1 MKKEMKKGISMI
13 LSLAMILT
21 MSVGYHG
28 KKVNAATKTA
38 VKTQCTT
45 YEGKNIQAQNYTGKQ
60 SNYYQGTMKSY
71 LTALQDGSY
80 MRVQY
85 VSGLGKLLVEY
96 YDKDYN
102 LTDTKQIKEELP
114 IFGGFYA
121 TDSNYYVVTGQE
133 NSEESDSKE
142 VFRITKYDT
151 KWNKLGTAS
160 LKGANTTTPF
170 GAGSCRMDVS
180 GKYLLIRTCHRMYKD
195 SSGTAHQANVTI
207 QLDMETMQ
215 ITDSYTKVM
224 NINYGYVSHS
234 FNQFIKT
241 ENGHIISVDHGDANP
256 RSIILLKYNTDF
268 TTGKFTPQ
276 PNSTCTQIPVM
287 EFKYLVSD
295 KQKNPTG
302 ASVGGFEI
310 SDDHYLVAA
319 NTVKQDKNFD
329 SYKTRN
335 VFVAAVDKNTSK
347 VTTHYLTNYD
357 EGEETTTT
365 PQMVKISGTRFMV
378 LWTKGDQVYTAIV
391 DNNGQKVGEIQHFTG
406 SLSDCQPV
414 ISNGK
419 VVWYTWKN
427 GDINFYDV
435 NTTDL
440 TDHNVTEIHNG
451 HQYVYDKDLDT
462 DDTITFR
469 CKECGDIKT
478 EKKIT
483 LGMLYWRNSEE
494 TDGYYS
500 TRGNGWKQKTGTT
513 MTSSIKYTPTSSD
526 ANTELE
532 VTSTDESVIYVE
544 KASGINVK
552 LIAKKAGTST
562 VTIKPKYNQSSVKT
576 YKVTVYDPLQIDK
589 LEVAAANPKIGE
601 KVQLSAE
608 AQNGS
613 GNLQYKFYEENENGD
628 QTEIQD
634 YASKSTCEWTP
645 TTLGKHTIYVE
656 VKDSEGNIEK
666 KSLENITV
674 VKKQT
679 KIQDIHKTY
688 CYTIGAK
695 DQKIDLKDYLPS
707 DISNATYEA
716 KITDPSGNL
725 VSEADK
731 TNTSY
736 TYNVSKAGK
745 AGDQAKIQFT
755 VKSDNYEDMTF
766 NVNIIL
772 TDKIS
777 VAPKEGA
784 EPAIEGSNELTYG
797 QKISDLKLNTTKA
810 KFIAEDGS
818 EVTGKLE
825 FTDPDRIPTAGTKS
839 AEYTFTPDKDQYR
852 SYTGS
857 VTIAVKKAIPQLS
870 KVTVDETMYAKG
882 KCRKDLHFEPGKA
895 TATYDGVEKE
905 VSGTWSL
912 ESPNSVLYVGK
923 STMTLIFTPDDLNN
937 YEKATQ
943 KVDVVVN
950 LRLVASKTKV
960 SCGDTIDLSIDPDT
974 IDSSPNRTYKFFY
987 VDETGYEKTIQAY
1000 SKETKCQWKPM
1011 AAGKYTVYVQVN
1023 GRNYKTAIKD
1033 IEVSKLKAP
1042 EISDI
1047 TKKYPYTSGS
1057 GTEKINLTQ
1066 LLPED
1071 IKIKDQKEEIQDD
1084 HKILEDYEFSTANK
1098 QHTYSYWVNQTGKIG
1113 DTATIRLTIESDN
1126 YEDITIVIKIH
1137 LTDQITIEP
1146 KEDLTTDIL
1155 NKNTLTY
1162 GEKTSYIGLKS
1173 THVTL
1178 ETKDGEKVYGSL
1190 KFKDPDEI
1198 PEPGK
1203 TKIAYIFVPQNKKYK
1218 DYEGS
1223 VTVDVEKQKPTL
1235 SGTSLKKIK
1244 YDQHKTKKDIPL
1256 EKYAAALIGE
1266 KMQAVSGTWMI
1277 EKEDEKLPLGDYQAV
1292 VKFTPDDTTHYTTA
1306 EIALTG
1312 QTFIELDTDI
1322 EDSAKVGDII
1332 QLSADPKATNLQYK
1346 FYIEDSEGKQKIIQ
1360 DFTSDSECKWVP
1372 EKEGTYTIYV
1382 EAKDENGN
1390 TTTASVKEITI
1401 NKKEEEKPPVKD
1413 PESGDHGSDNGEPS
1427 KPGSSESGQ
1436 PTTGNDQPTTEQKP
1450 DTNTNSNVDVGVKAN
1465 QAATVNGIIY
1475 KVTKIENAKNA
1486 QVTIT
1491 SLDKKKSSIVI
1502 PDYITINGVK
1512 CKVVTI
1518 KKKALYKGTKLKKL
1532 TIGKNVQTIEDNA
1545 FNGCKNLKS
1554 ITIKSTVLKKVG
1566 KNAIKGI
1573 HKKAVIKVPKKQ
1585 YKKYK
1590 KLFGK
1595 KSGFKK
1601 PMKLKK

>member
-1 MKKEMKKGISMI
+1 MKKEIKKGISMI

-21 MSVGYHG
+21 MSGGYHG
-28 KKVNAATKTA
+28 KKVKAATKTA

-45 YEGKNIQAQNYTGKQ
+45 YQGSNVGAQNYSRWT
-60 SNYYQGTMKSY
+60 NPMKSY
-71 LTALQDGSY
+71 LAAQDDGSL

-85 VSGLGKLLVEY
+85 GSKIGGLLVEY

-102 LTDTKQIKEELP
+102 LTDTKIVDEELP
-114 IFGGFYA
+114 VFGGFYA
-121 TDSNYYVVTGQE
+121 TKDNYYVITGQINKDE
-133 NSEESDSKE
+133 DNDLE
-142 VFRITKYDT
+142 VYRITKYDK
-151 KWNKLGTAS
+151 KWNKIKSTG
-160 LKGANTTTPF
+160 LKNCNTTYPF
-170 GAGSCRMDVS
+170 DAGSCRMDVS
-180 GKYLLIRTCHRMYKD
+180 GKYMIIRTCHKMYKSND
-195 SSGTAHQANVTI
+195 GYNHQANVTI
-207 QLDMETMQ
+207 QVDIDQME
-215 ITDSYTKVM
+215 ITDSYTSVADD
-224 NINYGYVSHS
+224 NYGYVSHS
-234 FNQFIKT
+234 FNQFVKT
-241 ENGHIISVDHGDANP
+241 EDGHIIALDHGDAYP
-256 RSIILLKYNTDF
+256 RAFIILKYQTDF
-268 TTGKFTPQ
+268 TKGKFSPGYYTQ
-276 PNSTCTQIPVM
+276 CTKIPVLQF
-287 EFKYLVSD
+287 EGSTG
-295 KQKNPTG
+295 NNTTG
-302 ASVGGFEI
+302 ASAGGFEI

-319 NTVKQDKNFD
+319 NTVIQDSTF
-329 SYKTRN
+329 SSHKTRN

-357 EGEETTTT
+357 EGEETTST

-414 ISNGK
+414 VSNGK

-532 VTSTDESVIYVE
+532 VTSTDESVISAE
-544 KASGINVK
+544 KTNGINIK

-562 VTIKPKYNQSSVKT
+562 ITIKPKYNQSSVKT

-766 NVNIIL
+766 NVNITL

-777 VAPKEGA
+777 VTPKEGE

-857 VTIAVKKAIPQLS
+857 VTIAVKKATPQLS

-950 LRLVASKTKV
+950 LRLLASKTKV

-1023 GRNYKTAIKD
+1023 GRNYKTAIED

-1084 HKILEDYEFSTANK
+1084 HKILDDHEFSTANK
-1098 QHTYSYWVNQTGKIG
+1098 QHIYSYWVNQTGKIG

-1203 TKIAYIFVPQNKKYK
+1203 TKIAYVFVPQNKKYK

-1223 VTVDVEKQKPTL
+1223 VIVDVEKQKPTL
-1235 SGTSLKKIK
+1235 SGTSLEPIK
-1244 YDQHKTKKDIPL
+1244 YDQHKTKRDIPL
-1256 EKYAAALIGE
+1256 EKDAVALIGE
-1266 KMQAVSGTWMI
+1266 KMQTVSGTWTI
-1277 EKEDEKLPLGDYQAV
+1277 EEENEKLPLGDYQAV
-1292 VKFTPDDTTHYTTA
+1292 IKFTPDDTTHYTTA
-1306 EIALTG
+1306 EITLTG

-1322 EDSAKVGDII
+1322 EDSAKVGDTI

-1360 DFTSDSECKWVP
+1360 DFTSDSECKWIP
-1372 EKEGTYTIYV
+1372 EKEGTYTICV

-1390 TTTASVKEITI
+1390 TATESVEEITI

-1413 PESGDHGSDNGEPS
+1413 PESGDHGSDSGEPS

-1436 PTTGNDQPTTEQKP
+1436 PTTGNDQTTTEQKP

>member
-1 MKKEMKKGISMI
+1 MEEPMKKEIKKGISMI

-21 MSVGYHG
+21 MSGGYHG
-28 KKVNAATKTA
+28 KKVKAATKTA

-45 YEGKNIQAQNYTGKQ
+45 YQGSNVGAQNYSRWT
-60 SNYYQGTMKSY
+60 NPMKSY
-71 LTALQDGSY
+71 LAAQDDGSL

-85 VSGLGKLLVEY
+85 GSKIGGLLVEY

-102 LTDTKQIKEELP
+102 LTDTKIVDEELP
-114 IFGGFYA
+114 VFGGFYA
-121 TDSNYYVVTGQE
+121 TKDNYYVITGQINKDE
-133 NSEESDSKE
+133 DNDLE
-142 VFRITKYDT
+142 VYRITKYDK
-151 KWNKLGTAS
+151 KWNKIKSTG
-160 LKGANTTTPF
+160 LKNCNTTYPF
-170 GAGSCRMDVS
+170 DAGSCRMDVS
-180 GKYLLIRTCHRMYKD
+180 GKYMIIRTCHKMYKSND
-195 SSGTAHQANVTI
+195 GYNHQANVTI
-207 QLDMETMQ
+207 QVDIDQME
-215 ITDSYTKVM
+215 ITDSYTSVADD
-224 NINYGYVSHS
+224 NYGYVSHS
-234 FNQFIKT
+234 FNQFVKT
-241 ENGHIISVDHGDANP
+241 EDGHIIALDHGDAYP
-256 RSIILLKYNTDF
+256 RAFIILKYQTDF
-268 TTGKFTPQ
+268 TKGKFSPGYYTQ
-276 PNSTCTQIPVM
+276 CTKIPVLQF
-287 EFKYLVSD
+287 EGSTG
-295 KQKNPTG
+295 NNTTG
-302 ASVGGFEI
+302 ASAGGFEI

-319 NTVKQDKNFD
+319 NTVIQDSTF
-329 SYKTRN
+329 SSHKTRN

-357 EGEETTTT
+357 EGEETTST

-414 ISNGK
+414 VSNGK

-766 NVNIIL
+766 NVNITL

-797 QKISDLKLNTTKA
+797 QKISDLKLNTAKA

-857 VTIAVKKAIPQLS
+857 VTIAVKKATPQLS

-950 LRLVASKTKV
+950 LRLLASKTKV

-1023 GRNYKTAIKD
+1023 GRNYKTAIED

-1084 HKILEDYEFSTANK
+1084 HKILDDHEFSTANK
-1098 QHTYSYWVNQTGKIG
+1098 QHIYSYWVNQTGKIG

-1235 SGTSLKKIK
+1235 SGTSLEPIK
-1244 YDQHKTKKDIPL
+1244 YDQHKTKRDIPL
-1256 EKYAAALIGE
+1256 EKDAVALIGE
-1266 KMQAVSGTWMI
+1266 KMQTVSGTWTI
-1277 EKEDEKLPLGDYQAV
+1277 EEENEKLPLGDYQAV
-1292 VKFTPDDTTHYTTA
+1292 IKFTPDDTTHYTTA
-1306 EIALTG
+1306 EITLTG

-1322 EDSAKVGDII
+1322 EDSAKVGDTI

-1360 DFTSDSECKWVP
+1360 DFTSDSECKWIP
-1372 EKEGTYTIYV
+1372 EKEGTYTICV

-1390 TTTASVKEITI
+1390 TATESVEEITI

-1413 PESGDHGSDNGEPS
+1413 PESGDHGSDSGEPS

-1436 PTTGNDQPTTEQKP
+1436 PTTGNDQTTTEQKP

>member
-1 MKKEMKKGISMI
+1 MEEHMKKEIKKGISMM
-13 LSLAMILT
+13 LSLAMIIT
-21 MSVGYHG
+21 MSGGYHG
-28 KKVNAATKTA
+28 KKVKAATNTA

-45 YEGKNIQAQNYTGKQ
+45 YEGSNVGAQNYSRWT
-60 SNYYQGTMKSY
+60 NPMKSY
-71 LTALQDGSY
+71 LVAEDDSSL

-85 VSGLGKLLVEY
+85 GSKIGGLLVEY
-96 YDKDYN
+96 YDKNYN
-102 LTDTKQIKEELP
+102 LTDTKLVDEELP
-114 IFGGFYA
+114 VFGGFYA
-121 TDSNYYVVTGQE
+121 TKDNYYVVTGQINKDE
-133 NSEESDSKE
+133 DNALE
-142 VFRITKYDT
+142 VYRITKYDK
-151 KWNKLGTAS
+151 KWNKIKSTG
-160 LKGANTTTPF
+160 LKNCNTTYPF
-170 GAGSCRMDVS
+170 DAGSCRMDVS
-180 GKYLLIRTCHRMYKD
+180 GKYMIIRTCHEMYN
-195 SSGTAHQANVTI
+195 GHQANVTI
-207 QLDMETMQ
+207 QVDIDQME
-215 ITDSYTKVM
+215 ITDSYTGV
-224 NINYGYVSHS
+224 INSSYGYVSHS
-234 FNQFIKT
+234 FNQFVKI
-241 ENGHIISVDHGDANP
+241 EDGHIVALDHGDAYP
-256 RSIILLKYNTDF
+256 RAFAILKYKTDI
-268 TTGKFTPQ
+268 
-276 PNSTCTQIPVM
+276 NSGTFFSTSNGSLCTLIPVM
-287 EFKYLVSD
+287 TFEGESGD
-295 KQKNPTG
+295 NTTG
-302 ASVGGFEI
+302 ASAGGFEI

-319 NTVKQDKNFD
+319 NTVIQDSTF
-329 SYKTRN
+329 SSHKTRN
-335 VFVAAVDKNTSK
+335 VFVAAVDKSTSDVK
-347 VTTHYLTNYD
+347 INYLTNYD

-427 GDINFYDV
+427 GDINFYGI
-435 NTTDL
+435 NTTNV
-440 TDHNVTEIHNG
+440 TDHHVTEIHNG
-451 HQYVYDKDLDT
+451 HDYSYDPKSDT

-469 CKECGDIKT
+469 CTVCGAEKI

-483 LGMLYWRNSEE
+483 FDQIYWRNSESV
-494 TDGYYS
+494 DGNYWVQGS
-500 TRGNGWKQKTGTT
+500 GWKQKTGTT
-513 MTSSIKYTPTSSD
+513 MASYIQYKTTSSD
-526 ANTELE
+526 SSIETNTELE
-532 VTSTDESVIYVE
+532 VTSTDENVISVQ
-544 KASGINVK
+544 KSSGIDIK

-562 VTIKPKYNQSSVKT
+562 VTIRPKYNQTSVKT
-576 YKVTVYDPLQIDK
+576 YKITVYDPLKITK
-589 LEVAAANPKIGE
+589 FEVAAANPKIGE

-634 YASKSTCEWTP
+634 YSSKSTCEWTP
-645 TTLGKHTIYVE
+645 TTLGKHTLYVK

-666 KSLENITV
+666 KSLENVTV
-674 VKKQT
+674 VKKQM

-695 DQKIDLKDYLPS
+695 DQKINLKDYLPS

-716 KITDPSGNL
+716 KITNPSGNL
-725 VSEADK
+725 VSEAAK

-745 AGDQAKIQFT
+745 AGDQSKIQFT
-755 VKSDNYEDMTF
+755 VKSDNYEDMIF
-766 NVNIIL
+766 NVNITL
-772 TDKIS
+772 TDKLS

-825 FTDPDRIPTAGTKS
+825 FTDPDRISTAGIKS
-839 AEYTFTPDKDQYR
+839 AEYTFIPDKDKYK

-857 VTIAVKKAIPQLS
+857 VTIAVKKATPQLS

-950 LRLVASKTKV
+950 LRLLASKTKV
-960 SCGDTIDLSIDPDT
+960 SCGDTIDFSIDPDT
-974 IDSSPNRTYKFFY
+974 IDNSLDRTYKFFY

-1057 GTEKINLTQ
+1057 DMEKINLTQ

-1084 HKILEDYEFSTANK
+1084 HKILEYHEFSTANK

-1113 DTATIRLTIESDN
+1113 DIATIRLTIESDN
-1126 YEDITIVIKIH
+1126 YEDITIAIKIH

-1190 KFKDPDEI
+1190 KFKNPDEI

-1223 VTVDVEKQKPTL
+1223 VIVDVEKQKPTL
-1235 SGTSLKKIK
+1235 SGTSLKRIK

-1256 EKYAAALIGE
+1256 EKDAVALIGE
-1266 KMQAVSGTWMI
+1266 KMQAVSGTWTI
-1277 EKEDEKLPLGDYQAV
+1277 EKEDDKLPLGDYQAV

-1346 FYIEDSEGKQKIIQ
+1346 FYTEDSEKNQEIIQ

-1390 TTTASVKEITI
+1390 TATANVEEIMI

-1436 PTTGNDQPTTEQKP
+1436 PTTGNDQTTTERKP

-1465 QAATVNGIIY
+1465 QAATVKGIIY

-1491 SLDKKKSSIVI
+1491 RLDKKKSSIII

-1512 CKVVTI
+1512 CKVVSI
-1518 KKKALYKGTKLKKL
+1518 KKKVLYKGRKLKKL
-1532 TIGKNVQTIEDNA
+1532 TIGKNVQAIEDNA

-1585 YKKYK
+1585 YKK
-1590 KLFGK
+1590 LFGK

-1601 PMKLKK
+1601 PMRLKK

>member
-1 MKKEMKKGISMI
+1 MEEHMKKEIKKGISMM
-13 LSLAMILT
+13 LSLAMIIT
-21 MSVGYHG
+21 MSGGYHG
-28 KKVNAATKTA
+28 KKVKAATNTA

-45 YEGKNIQAQNYTGKQ
+45 YEGSNVGAQNYSRWT
-60 SNYYQGTMKSY
+60 NPMKSY
-71 LTALQDGSY
+71 LVAEDDSSL

-85 VSGLGKLLVEY
+85 GSKIGGLLVEY
-96 YDKDYN
+96 YDKNYN
-102 LTDTKQIKEELP
+102 LTDTKLVDEELP
-114 IFGGFYA
+114 VFGGFYA
-121 TDSNYYVVTGQE
+121 TKDNYYVVTGQINKDE
-133 NSEESDSKE
+133 DNALE
-142 VFRITKYDT
+142 VYRITKYDK
-151 KWNKLGTAS
+151 KWNKIKSTG
-160 LKGANTTTPF
+160 LKNCNTTYPF
-170 GAGSCRMDVS
+170 DAGSCRMDVS
-180 GKYLLIRTCHRMYKD
+180 GKYMIIRTCHEMYN
-195 SSGTAHQANVTI
+195 GHQANVTI
-207 QLDMETMQ
+207 QVDIDQME
-215 ITDSYTKVM
+215 ITDSYTGV
-224 NINYGYVSHS
+224 INSSYGYVSHS
-234 FNQFIKT
+234 FNQFVKI
-241 ENGHIISVDHGDANP
+241 EDGHIVALDHGDAYP
-256 RSIILLKYNTDF
+256 RAFAILKYKTDI
-268 TTGKFTPQ
+268 
-276 PNSTCTQIPVM
+276 NSGTFFSTSNGSLCTLIPVM
-287 EFKYLVSD
+287 TFEGESGD
-295 KQKNPTG
+295 NTTG
-302 ASVGGFEI
+302 ASAGGFEI

-319 NTVKQDKNFD
+319 NTVIQDSTF
-329 SYKTRN
+329 SSHKTRN
-335 VFVAAVDKNTSK
+335 VFVAAVDKSTSDVK
-347 VTTHYLTNYD
+347 INYLTNYD

-427 GDINFYDV
+427 GDINFYGI
-435 NTTDL
+435 NTTNV
-440 TDHNVTEIHNG
+440 TDHHVTEIHNG
-451 HQYVYDKDLDT
+451 HDYSYDPKSDT

-469 CKECGDIKT
+469 CTVCGAEKI

-483 LGMLYWRNSEE
+483 FDQIYWRNSESV
-494 TDGYYS
+494 DGNYWVQGS
-500 TRGNGWKQKTGTT
+500 GWKQKTGTT
-513 MTSSIKYTPTSSD
+513 MASYIQYKTTSSD
-526 ANTELE
+526 SSIETNTELE
-532 VTSTDESVIYVE
+532 VTSTDENVISVQ
-544 KASGINVK
+544 KSSGIDIK

-562 VTIKPKYNQSSVKT
+562 VTIRPKYNQTSVKT
-576 YKVTVYDPLQIDK
+576 YKITVYDPLKITK
-589 LEVAAANPKIGE
+589 FEVAAANPKIGE

-634 YASKSTCEWTP
+634 YSSKSTCEWTP
-645 TTLGKHTIYVE
+645 TTLGKHTLYVK

-666 KSLENITV
+666 KSLENVTV
-674 VKKQT
+674 VKKQM

-695 DQKIDLKDYLPS
+695 DQKINLKDYLPS

-716 KITDPSGNL
+716 KITNPSGNL
-725 VSEADK
+725 VSEAAK

-745 AGDQAKIQFT
+745 AGDQSKIQFT
-755 VKSDNYEDMTF
+755 VKSDNYEDMIF
-766 NVNIIL
+766 NVNITL
-772 TDKIS
+772 TDKLS

-825 FTDPDRIPTAGTKS
+825 FTDPDRISTAGIKS
-839 AEYTFTPDKDQYR
+839 AEYTFIPDKDKYK

-857 VTIAVKKAIPQLS
+857 VTIAVKKATPQLS

-950 LRLVASKTKV
+950 LRLLASKTKV
-960 SCGDTIDLSIDPDT
+960 SCGDTIDFSIDPDT
-974 IDSSPNRTYKFFY
+974 IDNSLDRTYKFFY

-1057 GTEKINLTQ
+1057 DMEKINLTQ

-1084 HKILEDYEFSTANK
+1084 HKILEYHEFSTANK

-1113 DTATIRLTIESDN
+1113 DIATIRLTIESDN
-1126 YEDITIVIKIH
+1126 YEDITIAIKIH

-1190 KFKDPDEI
+1190 KFKNPDEI

-1203 TKIAYIFVPQNKKYK
+1203 TKIAYIFVLQNKKYK

-1223 VTVDVEKQKPTL
+1223 VIVDVEKQKPTL
-1235 SGTSLKKIK
+1235 SGTSLKRIK

-1256 EKYAAALIGE
+1256 EKDAVALIGE
-1266 KMQAVSGTWMI
+1266 KMQAVSGTWTI
-1277 EKEDEKLPLGDYQAV
+1277 EKEDDKLPLGDYQAV

-1346 FYIEDSEGKQKIIQ
+1346 FYTEDSEKNQEIIQ

-1390 TTTASVKEITI
+1390 TATANVEEIMI

-1436 PTTGNDQPTTEQKP
+1436 PTTGNDQTTTERKP

-1465 QAATVNGIIY
+1465 QAATVKGIIY

-1491 SLDKKKSSIVI
+1491 RLDKKKSSIII

-1512 CKVVTI
+1512 CKVVSI
-1518 KKKALYKGTKLKKL
+1518 KKKALYKGRKLKKL

-1585 YKKYK
+1585 YKK
-1590 KLFGK
+1590 LFGK

-1601 PMKLKK
+1601 PMRLKK

>member
-1 MKKEMKKGISMI
+1 MKKEIKKGISMM

-21 MSVGYHG
+21 MSVGYQG

-45 YEGKNIQAQNYTGKQ
+45 YQGSNVGAQNYSRWT
-60 SNYYQGTMKSY
+60 NPMKSY
-71 LTALQDGSY
+71 LAAQDDGSL

-85 VSGLGKLLVEY
+85 GSKIGGLLVEY

-102 LTDTKQIKEELP
+102 LTDTKIVDEELP
-114 IFGGFYA
+114 VFGGFYA
-121 TDSNYYVVTGQE
+121 TKDNYYVITGQINKDE
-133 NSEESDSKE
+133 DNDLE
-142 VFRITKYDT
+142 VYRITKYDK
-151 KWNKLGTAS
+151 KWNKIKSTG
-160 LKGANTTTPF
+160 LKNCNTTYPF
-170 GAGSCRMDVS
+170 DAGSCRMDVS
-180 GKYLLIRTCHRMYKD
+180 GKYMIIRTCHKMYKSND
-195 SSGTAHQANVTI
+195 GYNHQANVTI
-207 QLDMETMQ
+207 QVDIDQME
-215 ITDSYTKVM
+215 ITDSYTSVADD
-224 NINYGYVSHS
+224 NYGYVSHS
-234 FNQFIKT
+234 FNQFVKT
-241 ENGHIISVDHGDANP
+241 EDGHIIALDHGDAYP
-256 RSIILLKYNTDF
+256 RAFIILKYQTDF
-268 TTGKFTPQ
+268 TKGKFSPGYYTQ
-276 PNSTCTQIPVM
+276 CTKIPVLQF
-287 EFKYLVSD
+287 EGSTG
-295 KQKNPTG
+295 NNTTG
-302 ASVGGFEI
+302 ASAGGFEI

-319 NTVKQDKNFD
+319 NTVIQDSTF
-329 SYKTRN
+329 SSHKTRN

-357 EGEETTTT
+357 EGEETTST
-365 PQMVKISGTRFMV
+365 PQMVKISGTRVMV

-613 GNLQYKFYEENENGD
+613 GNLQYKFYEKNENGD
-628 QTEIQD
+628 QTKIRD

-666 KSLENITV
+666 KSLENVTV

-755 VKSDNYEDMTF
+755 VKSDNYEDMIF
-766 NVNIIL
+766 NVNITL

-777 VAPKEGA
+777 VTPKEGE
-784 EPAIEGSNELTYG
+784 EPAIEGNNELTYG

-839 AEYTFTPDKDQYR
+839 AEYTFTPDKDRYR

-857 VTIAVKKAIPQLS
+857 VTIVVKKATPQLS

-882 KCRKDLHFEPGKA
+882 KCRKDLHFEQGKA

-960 SCGDTIDLSIDPDT
+960 SCGDTIDFSIDPDT

-1023 GRNYKTAIKD
+1023 GRNYKTAIED

-1084 HKILEDYEFSTANK
+1084 HKILDDHEFSTANK
-1098 QHTYSYWVNQTGKIG
+1098 QHIYSYWVNQTGKIG

-1198 PEPGK
+1198 LEPGK
-1203 TKIAYIFVPQNKKYK
+1203 TKIAYVFVPQNKKYK

-1223 VTVDVEKQKPTL
+1223 VIVDVEKQKPTL
-1235 SGTSLKKIK
+1235 SGTSLKRIK

-1292 VKFTPDDTTHYTTA
+1292 VKFIPDDTTHYTTA

-1372 EKEGTYTIYV
+1372 EKEGTYTICV

-1390 TTTASVKEITI
+1390 TATANVEEITI

-1436 PTTGNDQPTTEQKP
+1436 PTTGNDQTTTEQKP

-1512 CKVVTI
+1512 CKVITI

-1532 TIGKNVQTIEDNA
+1532 TIGKNIQTIEDNA

>member
-1 MKKEMKKGISMI
+1 MKKEIKKGISMM
-13 LSLAMILT
+13 LSLAMIIT
-21 MSVGYHG
+21 MSGGYHG
-28 KKVNAATKTA
+28 KKVKAATNTA

-45 YEGKNIQAQNYTGKQ
+45 YEGSNVGAQNYSRWT
-60 SNYYQGTMKSY
+60 NPMKSY
-71 LTALQDGSY
+71 LVSEDDGSL

-85 VSGLGKLLVEY
+85 GSKIGGLLVEY

-102 LTDTKQIKEELP
+102 LTDTKIVDEELP
-114 IFGGFYA
+114 VFGGFYA
-121 TDSNYYVVTGQE
+121 TKDNYYIITGQVNKDE
-133 NSEESDSKE
+133 DNDLE
-142 VFRITKYDT
+142 VYRITKYDK
-151 KWNKLGTAS
+151 KWNKIKSTG
-160 LKGANTTTPF
+160 LKNCNTTYPF
-170 GAGSCRMDVS
+170 DAGSCRMDVS
-180 GKYLLIRTCHRMYKD
+180 GKYMIIRTCHEMYN
-195 SSGTAHQANVTI
+195 GHQANVTI
-207 QLDMETMQ
+207 QIDIDQME
-215 ITDSYTKVM
+215 ITDSYTSVA
-224 NINYGYVSHS
+224 NNNYGYVSHS
-234 FNQFIKT
+234 FNQFVKI
-241 ENGHIISVDHGDANP
+241 EDGHIVALDHGDAHP
-256 RSIILLKYNTDF
+256 RAFAILKYKTDINSGTFF
-268 TTGKFTPQ
+268 TTSNG
-276 PNSTCTQIPVM
+276 SLCTLIPVM
-287 EFKYLVSD
+287 TFEGESGD
-295 KQKNPTG
+295 NTTG
-302 ASVGGFEI
+302 VSVGGFEI

-319 NTVKQDKNFD
+319 NTVVQDSDF
-329 SYKTRN
+329 SSHKTRN
-335 VFVAAVDKNTSK
+335 VFVAAVDKSTSDVK
-347 VTTHYLTNYD
+347 INYLTNYA
-357 EGEETTTT
+357 EGEGTTTT

-427 GDINFYDV
+427 GDINFYGI
-435 NTTDL
+435 NTTNV
-440 TDHNVTEIHNG
+440 TDHHVTEIHNG
-451 HQYVYDKDLDT
+451 HDYSYDPKSDT

-469 CKECGDIKT
+469 CTVCGAEKI

-483 LGMLYWRNSEE
+483 FDQIYWRNSESV
-494 TDGYYS
+494 DGNYWAQGS
-500 TRGNGWKQKTGTT
+500 GWKQKTGTT
-513 MTSSIKYTPTSSD
+513 MASYIQYKTTSSD
-526 ANTELE
+526 SSIETNTELE
-532 VTSTDESVIYVE
+532 ITSTDENVISVE
-544 KASGINVK
+544 KTSGIDIK

-562 VTIKPKYNQSSVKT
+562 VTIRPKYNQKSVKT
-576 YKVTVYDPLQIDK
+576 YKITVYDPLK
-589 LEVAAANPKIGE
+589 VTKFEAAAANPKIGE

-634 YASKSTCEWTP
+634 CSSKSTCEWTP
-645 TTLGKHTIYVE
+645 TTLGKHTLYVK

-679 KIQDIHKTY
+679 KIQDIDKTY

-695 DQKIDLKDYLPS
+695 DQKINLKDYLPS

-725 VSEADK
+725 VSEAAK
-731 TNTSY
+731 TDTSY

-766 NVNIIL
+766 NVNITLI
-772 TDKIS
+772 DKIS
-777 VAPKEGA
+777 VTPKEGEEA
-784 EPAIEGSNELTYG
+784 AIEGSNELTYG

-825 FTDPDRIPTAGTKS
+825 FTDSDRIPTAGTKS
-839 AEYTFTPDKDQYR
+839 AEYTFIPDKDQYE

-857 VTIAVKKAIPQLS
+857 VTIAVKKATPQLS
-870 KVTVDETMYAKG
+870 KVTVDET
-882 KCRKDLHFEPGKA
+882 
-895 TATYDGVEKE
+895 
-905 VSGTWSL
+905 
-912 ESPNSVLYVGK
+912 
-923 STMTLIFTPDDLNN
+923 
-937 YEKATQ
+937 
-943 KVDVVVN
+943 
-950 LRLVASKTKV
+950 
-960 SCGDTIDLSIDPDT
+960 
-974 IDSSPNRTYKFFY
+974 
-987 VDETGYEKTIQAY
+987 GYEKTIQTY

-1057 GTEKINLTQ
+1057 DMEKINLTQ

-1084 HKILEDYEFSTANK
+1084 HKILEYHEFSTANK
-1098 QHTYSYWVNQTGKIG
+1098 QHTYSYWVDQTGKIG

-1126 YEDITIVIKIH
+1126 YEDITIEIKIH

-1162 GEKTSYIGLKS
+1162 GEKTSYIGLKF

-1190 KFKDPDEI
+1190 KFKNPDEI

-1223 VTVDVEKQKPTL
+1223 VIVDVEKQKPTL
-1235 SGTSLKKIK
+1235 SGTSLKRIK

-1256 EKYAAALIGE
+1256 EKDAVALIGE
-1266 KMQAVSGTWMI
+1266 KMQAVSGTWTI
-1277 EKEDEKLPLGDYQAV
+1277 EKEDDKLPLGDYQAV

-1346 FYIEDSEGKQKIIQ
+1346 FYAEDSEKNQEIIQ

-1382 EAKDENGN
+1382 EVKDENGN
-1390 TTTASVKEITI
+1390 TVTANVEEIMI

-1427 KPGSSESGQ
+1427 KSGSSESGQ
-1436 PTTGNDQPTTEQKP
+1436 PTTGNDQTTTEQKP

-1465 QAATVNGIIY
+1465 QAATVKGIIY

-1491 SLDKKKSSIVI
+1491 RLDKKKSSIVI

-1518 KKKALYKGTKLKKL
+1518 KKKALYKGRKLKKL

-1601 PMKLKK
+1601 PMRLKK

>member
-1 MKKEMKKGISMI
+1 MKKEIKKGISMM

-21 MSVGYHG
+21 MSVGYQG

-45 YEGKNIQAQNYTGKQ
+45 YQGSNVGAQNYSRWT
-60 SNYYQGTMKSY
+60 NPMKSY
-71 LTALQDGSY
+71 LAAQDDGSL

-85 VSGLGKLLVEY
+85 GSKIGGLLVEY

-102 LTDTKQIKEELP
+102 LTDTKIVDEELP
-114 IFGGFYA
+114 VFGGFYA
-121 TDSNYYVVTGQE
+121 TKDNYYVITGQINKDE
-133 NSEESDSKE
+133 DNDLE
-142 VFRITKYDT
+142 VYRITKYDK
-151 KWNKLGTAS
+151 KWNKIKSTG
-160 LKGANTTTPF
+160 LKNCNTTYPF
-170 GAGSCRMDVS
+170 DAGSCRMDVS
-180 GKYLLIRTCHRMYKD
+180 GKYMIIRTCHKMYKSND
-195 SSGTAHQANVTI
+195 GYNHQANVTI
-207 QLDMETMQ
+207 QVDIDQME
-215 ITDSYTKVM
+215 ITDSYTSVADD
-224 NINYGYVSHS
+224 NYGYVSHS
-234 FNQFIKT
+234 FNQFVKT
-241 ENGHIISVDHGDANP
+241 EDGHIIALDHGDAYP
-256 RSIILLKYNTDF
+256 RAFIILKYQTDF
-268 TTGKFTPQ
+268 TKGKFSPGYYTQ
-276 PNSTCTQIPVM
+276 CTKIPVLQF
-287 EFKYLVSD
+287 EGSTG
-295 KQKNPTG
+295 NNTTG
-302 ASVGGFEI
+302 ASAGGFEI

-319 NTVKQDKNFD
+319 NTVIQDSTF
-329 SYKTRN
+329 SSHKTRN

-357 EGEETTTT
+357 EGEETTST
-365 PQMVKISGTRFMV
+365 PQMVKISGTRVMV

-532 VTSTDESVIYVE
+532 VTSTDESVISAE
-544 KASGINVK
+544 KTNGINIK

-562 VTIKPKYNQSSVKT
+562 ITIKPKYNQSSVKT

-589 LEVAAANPKIGE
+589 LEVEDATPKIGE

-613 GNLQYKFYEENENGD
+613 GNLQYKFYEKNENGD
-628 QTEIQD
+628 QTKIRD

-666 KSLENITV
+666 KSLENVTV

-755 VKSDNYEDMTF
+755 VKSDNYEDMIF
-766 NVNIIL
+766 NVNITL

-777 VAPKEGA
+777 VTPKEGE
-784 EPAIEGSNELTYG
+784 EPAIEGNNELTYG

-839 AEYTFTPDKDQYR
+839 AEYTFTPDKDRYR

-857 VTIAVKKAIPQLS
+857 VTIVVKKATPQLS

-882 KCRKDLHFEPGKA
+882 KCRKDLHFEQGKA
-895 TATYDGVEKE
+895 TATYDGLEKE

-960 SCGDTIDLSIDPDT
+960 SCGDTIDFSIDPDT

-1011 AAGKYTVYVQVN
+1011 AAGKYMVYVQVN

-1084 HKILEDYEFSTANK
+1084 HKILDDHEFSTANK

-1198 PEPGK
+1198 LEPGK
-1203 TKIAYIFVPQNKKYK
+1203 TKIAYVFVPQNKKYK

-1223 VTVDVEKQKPTL
+1223 VIVDVEKQKPTL
-1235 SGTSLKKIK
+1235 SGTSLKRIK

-1292 VKFTPDDTTHYTTA
+1292 VKFIPDDTTHYTTA

-1372 EKEGTYTIYV
+1372 EKEGTYTICV

-1390 TTTASVKEITI
+1390 TATANVEEITI

-1436 PTTGNDQPTTEQKP
+1436 PTTGNDQTTTEQKP

-1512 CKVVTI
+1512 CKVITI

-1532 TIGKNVQTIEDNA
+1532 TIGKNIQTIEDNA

>member
-1 MKKEMKKGISMI
+1 MKKEIKKGISMI

-21 MSVGYHG
+21 MSGGYHG
-28 KKVNAATKTA
+28 KKVKAATKTA

-45 YEGKNIQAQNYTGKQ
+45 YQGSNVGAQNYSRWT
-60 SNYYQGTMKSY
+60 NPMKSY
-71 LTALQDGSY
+71 LAAQDDGSL

-85 VSGLGKLLVEY
+85 GSKIGGLLVEY

-102 LTDTKQIKEELP
+102 LTDTKIVDEELP
-114 IFGGFYA
+114 VFGGFYA
-121 TDSNYYVVTGQE
+121 TKDNYYVITGQINKDE
-133 NSEESDSKE
+133 DNDLE
-142 VFRITKYDT
+142 VYRITKYDK
-151 KWNKLGTAS
+151 KWNKIKSTG
-160 LKGANTTTPF
+160 LKNCNTTYPF
-170 GAGSCRMDVS
+170 DAGSCRMDVS
-180 GKYLLIRTCHRMYKD
+180 GKYMIIRTCHKMYKSND
-195 SSGTAHQANVTI
+195 GYNHQANVTI
-207 QLDMETMQ
+207 QVDIDQME
-215 ITDSYTKVM
+215 ITDSYTSVADD
-224 NINYGYVSHS
+224 NYGYVSHS
-234 FNQFIKT
+234 FNQFVKT
-241 ENGHIISVDHGDANP
+241 EDGHIIALDHGDAYP
-256 RSIILLKYNTDF
+256 RAFIILKYQTDF
-268 TTGKFTPQ
+268 TKGKFSPGYYTQ
-276 PNSTCTQIPVM
+276 CTKIPVLQF
-287 EFKYLVSD
+287 EGSTG
-295 KQKNPTG
+295 NNTTG
-302 ASVGGFEI
+302 ASAGGFEI

-319 NTVKQDKNFD
+319 NTVIQDSTF
-329 SYKTRN
+329 SSHKTRN

-357 EGEETTTT
+357 EGEETTST

-414 ISNGK
+414 VSNGK

-766 NVNIIL
+766 NVNITL

-797 QKISDLKLNTTKA
+797 QKISDLKLNTAKA

-857 VTIAVKKAIPQLS
+857 VTIAVKKATPQLS

-950 LRLVASKTKV
+950 LRLLASKTKV

-1023 GRNYKTAIKD
+1023 GRNYKTAIED

-1084 HKILEDYEFSTANK
+1084 HKILDDHEFSTANK
-1098 QHTYSYWVNQTGKIG
+1098 QHIYSYWVNQTGKIG

-1203 TKIAYIFVPQNKKYK
+1203 TKIVYVFVPQNKKYK

-1223 VTVDVEKQKPTL
+1223 VIVDVEKQKPTL
-1235 SGTSLKKIK
+1235 SGTSLEPIK
-1244 YDQHKTKKDIPL
+1244 YDQHKTKRDIPL
-1256 EKYAAALIGE
+1256 EKDAVALIGE
-1266 KMQAVSGTWMI
+1266 KMQTVSGTWTI
-1277 EKEDEKLPLGDYQAV
+1277 EEENEKLPLGDYQAV
-1292 VKFTPDDTTHYTTA
+1292 IKFTPDDTTHYTTA
-1306 EIALTG
+1306 EITLTG

-1322 EDSAKVGDII
+1322 EDSAKVGDTI

-1360 DFTSDSECKWVP
+1360 DFTSDSECKWIP
-1372 EKEGTYTIYV
+1372 EKEGTYTICV

-1390 TTTASVKEITI
+1390 TATESVEEITI

-1413 PESGDHGSDNGEPS
+1413 PESGDHGSDSGEPS

-1436 PTTGNDQPTTEQKP
+1436 PTTGNDQTTTEQKP

>member
-1 MKKEMKKGISMI
+1 MKKEIKKGISMI

-21 MSVGYHG
+21 MSGGYHG
-28 KKVNAATKTA
+28 KKVKAATKTA

-45 YEGKNIQAQNYTGKQ
+45 YEGSNVGAQNYSRWT
-60 SNYYQGTMKSY
+60 NPMKSY
-71 LTALQDGSY
+71 LAAQDDGSL

-85 VSGLGKLLVEY
+85 GSKIGGLLVEY

-102 LTDTKQIKEELP
+102 LTDTKIVDEELP
-114 IFGGFYA
+114 VFGGFYA
-121 TDSNYYVVTGQE
+121 TKDNYYVITGQINKDE
-133 NSEESDSKE
+133 DNDLE
-142 VFRITKYDT
+142 VYRITKYDK
-151 KWNKLGTAS
+151 KWNKIKSTG
-160 LKGANTTTPF
+160 LKNCNTTYPF
-170 GAGSCRMDVS
+170 DAGSCRMDVS
-180 GKYLLIRTCHRMYKD
+180 GKYMIIRTCHKMYKSND
-195 SSGTAHQANVTI
+195 GYNHQANVTI
-207 QLDMETMQ
+207 QVDIDQME
-215 ITDSYTKVM
+215 ITDSYTSVADD
-224 NINYGYVSHS
+224 NYGYVSHS
-234 FNQFIKT
+234 FNQFVKT
-241 ENGHIISVDHGDANP
+241 EDGHIIALDHGDAYP
-256 RSIILLKYNTDF
+256 RAFIILKYQTDF
-268 TTGKFTPQ
+268 TKGKFSPGYYTQ
-276 PNSTCTQIPVM
+276 CTKIPVLQF
-287 EFKYLVSD
+287 EGSTG
-295 KQKNPTG
+295 NNTTG
-302 ASVGGFEI
+302 ASAGGFEI

-319 NTVKQDKNFD
+319 NTVIQDSTF
-329 SYKTRN
+329 SSHKTRN

-357 EGEETTTT
+357 EGEETTST

-532 VTSTDESVIYVE
+532 VTSTDESVISAE
-544 KASGINVK
+544 KTNGINIK

-562 VTIKPKYNQSSVKT
+562 ITIKPKYNQSSVKT

-628 QTEIQD
+628 QTKIRD

-666 KSLENITV
+666 KSLENVTV

-766 NVNIIL
+766 NVNITL

-777 VAPKEGA
+777 VTPKEGE
-784 EPAIEGSNELTYG
+784 EPTIEGSNELTYG
-797 QKISDLKLNTTKA
+797 QKISDLKLNTAKA

-857 VTIAVKKAIPQLS
+857 VTIAVKKATPQLS

-950 LRLVASKTKV
+950 LRLLASKTKV

-1084 HKILEDYEFSTANK
+1084 HKILDDHEFSTANK

-1203 TKIAYIFVPQNKKYK
+1203 TKIAYVFVPQNKKYK

-1223 VTVDVEKQKPTL
+1223 VIVDVEKQKPTL
-1235 SGTSLKKIK
+1235 SGTSLKRIK

-1256 EKYAAALIGE
+1256 EKDAVALIGE
-1266 KMQAVSGTWMI
+1266 KMQTVSGTWTI
-1277 EKEDEKLPLGDYQAV
+1277 EEENEKLPLGDYQAV
-1292 VKFTPDDTTHYTTA
+1292 VKFTPDDTTHYKTA

-1312 QTFIELDTDI
+1312 QTFIELYTDV
-1322 EDSAKVGDII
+1322 ENSAKVGDTI

-1360 DFTSDSECKWVP
+1360 DFTSDSECKWIP
-1372 EKEGTYTIYV
+1372 EKEGTYTICV

-1390 TTTASVKEITI
+1390 TTTESVEEITI

-1413 PESGDHGSDNGEPS
+1413 PESGDHGSDSGEPS

-1436 PTTGNDQPTTEQKP
+1436 PTTGNDQTTTEQKP
-1450 DTNTNSNVDVGVKAN
+1450 DTNTNSNVSVGVKAN
-1465 QAATVNGIIY
+1465 QTATVNGITY
-1475 KVTKIENAKNA
+1475 KVTKVENAQNA

-1512 CKVVTI
+1512 CKVITI

>member
-13 LSLAMILT
+13 FSLVMILT
-21 MSVGYHG
+21 MSVGYQG
-28 KKVNAATKTA
+28 KKVKAATNTA
-38 VKTQCTT
+38 VKKQCAT
-45 YEGKNIQAQNYTGKQ
+45 YKGSNVRGQNYIIW
-60 SNYYQGTMKSY
+60 SYPMESY
-71 LTALQDGSY
+71 LTAQSDGSF

-85 VSGLGKLLVEY
+85 GSKIGGLLVEY

-102 LTDTKQIKEELP
+102 LTSMKIIDEELP
-114 IFGGFYA
+114 VFGGFYA
-121 TDSNYYVVTGQE
+121 TDDNYYVVTGQ
-133 NSEESDSKE
+133 NNKDKDNDLE
-142 VFRITKYDT
+142 VYRITKYDK
-151 KWNKLGTAS
+151 KWNRIGSTG
-160 LKGANTTTPF
+160 LKKCNTTYPF
-170 GAGSCRMDVS
+170 DAGSCRMDVS
-180 GKYLLIRTCHRMYKD
+180 GKYMIIRTCHEMYN
-195 SSGTAHQANVTI
+195 GHQANVTI
-207 QLDMETMQ
+207 QVDIDQME
-215 ITDSYTKVM
+215 ITDSYTSVAD
-224 NINYGYVSHS
+224 NNYGYVSHS
-234 FNQFIKT
+234 FNQFVKT
-241 ENGHIISVDHGDANP
+241 EDGHIIALDHGDAYP
-256 RSIILLKYNTDF
+256 RAFIILKYQTDF
-268 TTGKFTPQ
+268 TKGKFSPGYYTQ
-276 PNSTCTQIPVM
+276 CTKIPVLQF
-287 EFKYLVSD
+287 EGSTG
-295 KQKNPTG
+295 NNATG
-302 ASVGGFEI
+302 ASAGGFEI

-319 NTVKQDKNFD
+319 NTVIQDSTF
-329 SYKTRN
+329 SSHKTRN

-347 VTTHYLTNYD
+347 VTIHYLTNYD

-365 PQMVKISGTRFMV
+365 PQMVKISGTRFMI

-478 EKKIT
+478 EQKIT

-532 VTSTDESVIYVE
+532 VTSTDENVISVE

-562 VTIKPKYNQSSVKT
+562 VTIRPKYNQTSVKT
-576 YKVTVYDPLQIDK
+576 YKITVYDPLKITK
-589 LEVAAANPKIGE
+589 FEAAVANPKIGE

-613 GNLQYKFYEENENGD
+613 ENLQYKFYEENENGD

-634 YASKSTCEWTP
+634 YSSKSTCEWTP

-656 VKDSEGNIEK
+656 VKDSKGNIEK

-766 NVNIIL
+766 NVNITL

-777 VAPKEGA
+777 VTPKEGE
-784 EPAIEGSNELTYG
+784 EPTIEGSNELTYG

-857 VTIAVKKAIPQLS
+857 VTIAVKKATPQLS

-882 KCRKDLHFEPGKA
+882 KCRKDLHFEQGKA

-912 ESPNSVLYVGK
+912 ESPNSVLYVGE

-950 LRLVASKTKV
+950 LRLLASKTKV
-960 SCGDTIDLSIDPDT
+960 SCGDTIDFSIDPDT
-974 IDSSPNRTYKFFY
+974 IDSSPDRTYKFFY

-1084 HKILEDYEFSTANK
+1084 HKILGYHEFSTANK
-1098 QHTYSYWVNQTGKIG
+1098 QHTYSYGVNQTGKIG

-1126 YEDITIVIKIH
+1126 YEDITIAIKIH

-1173 THVTL
+1173 TYVTL

-1190 KFKDPDEI
+1190 KFKDSDEI

-1203 TKIAYIFVPQNKKYK
+1203 TKIAYVFVPQNKKYK
-1218 DYEGS
+1218 NYEGS
-1223 VTVDVEKQKPTL
+1223 VIVDVEKQKPTL
-1235 SGTSLKKIK
+1235 SGTSLEPIK
-1244 YDQHKTKKDIPL
+1244 YDQYKTKKDIPL

-1292 VKFTPDDTTHYTTA
+1292 VKFIPDDTTHYTTA
-1306 EIALTG
+1306 EITLTG
-1312 QTFIELDTDI
+1312 QTFIELSTAMEGDL
-1322 EDSAKVGDII
+1322 AKVGDII
-1332 QLSADPKATNLQYK
+1332 QLSVDPKATNLQYK
-1346 FYIEDSEGKQKIIQ
+1346 FYTEDSEKKQEIIQ

-1372 EKEGTYTIYV
+1372 EKEGTYTIYAT
-1382 EAKDENGN
+1382 AKDAAGN
-1390 TTTASVKEITI
+1390 TVTDYWKGITI
-1401 NKKEEEKPPVKD
+1401 TQKGEEKPPVKD
-1413 PESGDHGSDNGEPS
+1413 PESGDQGSNNGGL
-1427 KPGSSESGQ
+1427 GSSENGQ
-1436 PTTGNDQPTTEQKP
+1436 PTTQKP
-1450 DTNTNSNVDVGVKAN
+1450 NTNTNSNVSVGVKAN
-1465 QAATVNGIIY
+1465 QTATANGITY
-1475 KVTKIENAKNA
+1475 KVTKVENAKNA
-1486 QVTIT
+1486 QITIT

-1512 CKVVTI
+1512 CKVVSI

>member
-1 MKKEMKKGISMI
+1 MKKEIKKGISMI

-21 MSVGYHG
+21 MSGGYHG
-28 KKVNAATKTA
+28 KKVKAATKTA

-45 YEGKNIQAQNYTGKQ
+45 YQGSNVGAQNYSRWT
-60 SNYYQGTMKSY
+60 NPMKSY
-71 LTALQDGSY
+71 LAAQDDGSL

-85 VSGLGKLLVEY
+85 GSKIGGLLVEY

-102 LTDTKQIKEELP
+102 LTDTKIVDEELP
-114 IFGGFYA
+114 VFGGFYA
-121 TDSNYYVVTGQE
+121 TKDNYYVITGQINKDE
-133 NSEESDSKE
+133 DNDLE
-142 VFRITKYDT
+142 VYRITKYDK
-151 KWNKLGTAS
+151 KWNKIKSTG
-160 LKGANTTTPF
+160 LKNCNTTYPF
-170 GAGSCRMDVS
+170 DAGSCRMDVS
-180 GKYLLIRTCHRMYKD
+180 GKYMIIRTCHKMYKSND
-195 SSGTAHQANVTI
+195 GYNHQANVTI
-207 QLDMETMQ
+207 QVDIDQME
-215 ITDSYTKVM
+215 ITDSYTSVADD
-224 NINYGYVSHS
+224 NYGYVSHS
-234 FNQFIKT
+234 FNQFVKT
-241 ENGHIISVDHGDANP
+241 EDGHIIALDHGDAYP
-256 RSIILLKYNTDF
+256 RAFIILKYQTDF
-268 TTGKFTPQ
+268 TKGKFSPGYYTQ
-276 PNSTCTQIPVM
+276 CTKIPVLQF
-287 EFKYLVSD
+287 EGSTG
-295 KQKNPTG
+295 NNTTG
-302 ASVGGFEI
+302 ASAGGFEI

-319 NTVKQDKNFD
+319 NTVIQDSTF
-329 SYKTRN
+329 SSHKTRN

-357 EGEETTTT
+357 EGEETTST

-414 ISNGK
+414 VSNGK

-532 VTSTDESVIYVE
+532 VTSTDESVISAE

-766 NVNIIL
+766 NVNITL

-797 QKISDLKLNTTKA
+797 QKISDLKLNTAKA

-857 VTIAVKKAIPQLS
+857 VTIAVKKATPQLS

-950 LRLVASKTKV
+950 LRLLASKTKV

-1023 GRNYKTAIKD
+1023 GRNYKTAIED

-1084 HKILEDYEFSTANK
+1084 HKILDDHEFSTANK
-1098 QHTYSYWVNQTGKIG
+1098 QHIYSYWVNQTGKIG

-1203 TKIAYIFVPQNKKYK
+1203 TKIAYVFVPQNKKYK

-1223 VTVDVEKQKPTL
+1223 VIVDVEKQKPTL
-1235 SGTSLKKIK
+1235 SGTSLEPIK
-1244 YDQHKTKKDIPL
+1244 YDQHKTKRDIPL
-1256 EKYAAALIGE
+1256 EKDAVALIGE
-1266 KMQAVSGTWMI
+1266 KMQTVSGTWTI
-1277 EKEDEKLPLGDYQAV
+1277 EEENEKLPLGDYQAV
-1292 VKFTPDDTTHYTTA
+1292 IKFTPDDTTHYTTA
-1306 EIALTG
+1306 EITLTG

-1322 EDSAKVGDII
+1322 EDSAKVGDTI

-1360 DFTSDSECKWVP
+1360 DFTSDSECKWIP
-1372 EKEGTYTIYV
+1372 EKEGTYTICV

-1390 TTTASVKEITI
+1390 TATESVEEITI

-1413 PESGDHGSDNGEPS
+1413 PESGDHGSDSGEPS

-1436 PTTGNDQPTTEQKP
+1436 PTTGNDQTTTEQKP

-1512 CKVVTI
+1512 CKVITI

-1532 TIGKNVQTIEDNA
+1532 TIGKNIQTIEDNA

>member
-1 MKKEMKKGISMI
+1 MKKEIKKGISMI

-21 MSVGYHG
+21 MSGGYHG
-28 KKVNAATKTA
+28 KKVKAATKTA

-45 YEGKNIQAQNYTGKQ
+45 YQGSNVGAQNYSRWT
-60 SNYYQGTMKSY
+60 NPMKSY
-71 LTALQDGSY
+71 LAAQDDGSL

-85 VSGLGKLLVEY
+85 GSKIGGLLVEY

-102 LTDTKQIKEELP
+102 LTDTKIVDEELP
-114 IFGGFYA
+114 VFGGFYA
-121 TDSNYYVVTGQE
+121 TKDNYYVITGQINKDE
-133 NSEESDSKE
+133 DNDLE
-142 VFRITKYDT
+142 VYRITKYDK
-151 KWNKLGTAS
+151 KWNKIKSTG
-160 LKGANTTTPF
+160 LKNCNTTYPF
-170 GAGSCRMDVS
+170 DAGSCRMDVS
-180 GKYLLIRTCHRMYKD
+180 GKYMIIRTCHKMYKSND
-195 SSGTAHQANVTI
+195 GYNHQANVTI
-207 QLDMETMQ
+207 QVDIDQME
-215 ITDSYTKVM
+215 ITDSYTSVADD
-224 NINYGYVSHS
+224 NYGYVSHS
-234 FNQFIKT
+234 FNQFVKT
-241 ENGHIISVDHGDANP
+241 EDGHIIALDHGDAYP
-256 RSIILLKYNTDF
+256 RAFIILKYQTDF
-268 TTGKFTPQ
+268 TKGKFSPGYYTQ
-276 PNSTCTQIPVM
+276 CTKIPVLQF
-287 EFKYLVSD
+287 EGSTG
-295 KQKNPTG
+295 NNTTG
-302 ASVGGFEI
+302 ASAGGFEI

-319 NTVKQDKNFD
+319 NTVIQDSTF
-329 SYKTRN
+329 SSHKTRN

-357 EGEETTTT
+357 EGEETTST

-414 ISNGK
+414 VSNGK

-766 NVNIIL
+766 NVNITL

-797 QKISDLKLNTTKA
+797 QKISDLKLNTAKA

-857 VTIAVKKAIPQLS
+857 VTIAVKKATPQLS

-950 LRLVASKTKV
+950 LRLLASKTKV

-1023 GRNYKTAIKD
+1023 GRNYKTAIED

-1084 HKILEDYEFSTANK
+1084 HKILDDHEFSTANK
-1098 QHTYSYWVNQTGKIG
+1098 QHIYSYWVNQTGKIG

-1203 TKIAYIFVPQNKKYK
+1203 TKIVYVFVPQNKKYK

-1223 VTVDVEKQKPTL
+1223 VIVDVEKQKPTL
-1235 SGTSLKKIK
+1235 SGTSLEPIK
-1244 YDQHKTKKDIPL
+1244 YDQHKTKRDIPL
-1256 EKYAAALIGE
+1256 EKDAVALIGE
-1266 KMQAVSGTWMI
+1266 KMQTVSGTWTI
-1277 EKEDEKLPLGDYQAV
+1277 EEENEKLPLGDYQAV
-1292 VKFTPDDTTHYTTA
+1292 IKFTPDDTTHYTTA
-1306 EIALTG
+1306 EITLTG

-1322 EDSAKVGDII
+1322 EDSAKVGDTI

-1360 DFTSDSECKWVP
+1360 DFTSDSECKWIP
-1372 EKEGTYTIYV
+1372 EKEGTYTICV

-1390 TTTASVKEITI
+1390 TTTESVEEITI

-1413 PESGDHGSDNGEPS
+1413 PESGDHGSDSGEPS

-1436 PTTGNDQPTTEQKP
+1436 PTTGNDQTTTEQKP

>member
-1 MKKEMKKGISMI
+1 MKKEIKKGISMI

-21 MSVGYHG
+21 MSGGYHG
-28 KKVNAATKTA
+28 KKVKAATKTA

-45 YEGKNIQAQNYTGKQ
+45 YQGSNVGAQNYSRWT
-60 SNYYQGTMKSY
+60 NPMKSY
-71 LTALQDGSY
+71 LAAQDDGSL

-85 VSGLGKLLVEY
+85 GSKIGGLLVEY

-102 LTDTKQIKEELP
+102 LTDTKIVDEELP
-114 IFGGFYA
+114 VFGGFYA
-121 TDSNYYVVTGQE
+121 TKDNYYVITGQINKDE
-133 NSEESDSKE
+133 DNDLE
-142 VFRITKYDT
+142 VYRITKYDK
-151 KWNKLGTAS
+151 KWNKIKSTG
-160 LKGANTTTPF
+160 LKNCNTTYPF
-170 GAGSCRMDVS
+170 DAGSCRMDVS
-180 GKYLLIRTCHRMYKD
+180 GKYMIIRTCHKMYKSND
-195 SSGTAHQANVTI
+195 GYNHQANVTI
-207 QLDMETMQ
+207 QVDIDQME
-215 ITDSYTKVM
+215 ITDSYTSVADD
-224 NINYGYVSHS
+224 NYGYVSHS
-234 FNQFIKT
+234 FNQFVKT
-241 ENGHIISVDHGDANP
+241 EDGHIIALDHGDAYP
-256 RSIILLKYNTDF
+256 RAFIILKYQTDF
-268 TTGKFTPQ
+268 TKGKFSPGYYTQ
-276 PNSTCTQIPVM
+276 CTKIPVLQF
-287 EFKYLVSD
+287 EGSTG
-295 KQKNPTG
+295 NNTTG
-302 ASVGGFEI
+302 ASAGGFEI

-319 NTVKQDKNFD
+319 NTVIQDSTF
-329 SYKTRN
+329 SSHKTRN

-357 EGEETTTT
+357 EGEETTST

-414 ISNGK
+414 VSNGK

-532 VTSTDESVIYVE
+532 VTSTDESVISAE
-544 KASGINVK
+544 KTNGINIK

-562 VTIKPKYNQSSVKT
+562 ITIKPKYNQSSVKT

-766 NVNIIL
+766 NVNITL

-777 VAPKEGA
+777 VTPKEGE

-857 VTIAVKKAIPQLS
+857 VTIAVKKATPQLS

-950 LRLVASKTKV
+950 LRLLASKTKV

-1023 GRNYKTAIKD
+1023 GRNYKTAIED

-1084 HKILEDYEFSTANK
+1084 HKILDDHEFSTANK
-1098 QHTYSYWVNQTGKIG
+1098 QHIYSYWVNQTGKIG

-1203 TKIAYIFVPQNKKYK
+1203 TKIVYVFVPQNKKYK

-1223 VTVDVEKQKPTL
+1223 VIVDVEKQKPTL
-1235 SGTSLKKIK
+1235 SGTSLEPIK
-1244 YDQHKTKKDIPL
+1244 YDQHKTKRDIPL
-1256 EKYAAALIGE
+1256 EKDAVALIGE
-1266 KMQAVSGTWMI
+1266 KMQTVSGTWTI
-1277 EKEDEKLPLGDYQAV
+1277 EEENEKLPLGDYQAV
-1292 VKFTPDDTTHYTTA
+1292 IKFTPDDTTHYTTA
-1306 EIALTG
+1306 EITLTG

-1322 EDSAKVGDII
+1322 EDSAKVGDTI

-1360 DFTSDSECKWVP
+1360 DFTSDSECKWIP
-1372 EKEGTYTIYV
+1372 EKEGTYTICV

-1390 TTTASVKEITI
+1390 TTTESVEEITI

-1436 PTTGNDQPTTEQKP
+1436 PTTGNDQTTTEQKP

>member
-1 MKKEMKKGISMI
+1 MKKEIKKGISMM
-13 LSLAMILT
+13 LSLAMIIT
-21 MSVGYHG
+21 MSGGYHG
-28 KKVNAATKTA
+28 KKVKAATNTA

-45 YEGKNIQAQNYTGKQ
+45 YEGSNVGAQNYSRWT
-60 SNYYQGTMKSY
+60 NPMKSY
-71 LTALQDGSY
+71 LVAEDDGSL

-85 VSGLGKLLVEY
+85 GSKIGGLLVEY

-102 LTDTKQIKEELP
+102 LTDTKIVDEELP
-114 IFGGFYA
+114 VFGGFYA
-121 TDSNYYVVTGQE
+121 TKDNYYIITGQVNKDE
-133 NSEESDSKE
+133 DNDLE
-142 VFRITKYDT
+142 VYRITKYDR
-151 KWNKLGTAS
+151 KWNKIKSTG
-160 LKGANTTTPF
+160 LKNCNTTYPF
-170 GAGSCRMDVS
+170 DAGSCRMDVS
-180 GKYLLIRTCHRMYKD
+180 GKYMIIRTCHEMYN
-195 SSGTAHQANVTI
+195 GHQANVTI
-207 QLDMETMQ
+207 QIDIDQME
-215 ITDSYTKVM
+215 ITDSYTSVA
-224 NINYGYVSHS
+224 NNNYGYVSHS
-234 FNQFIKT
+234 FNQFVKI
-241 ENGHIISVDHGDANP
+241 EDGHIVALDHGDAHP
-256 RSIILLKYNTDF
+256 RAFAILKYKTDINSGTFF
-268 TTGKFTPQ
+268 TTSNG
-276 PNSTCTQIPVM
+276 SLCTLIPVTTF
-287 EFKYLVSD
+287 EGKSGD
-295 KQKNPTG
+295 NTTG

-319 NTVKQDKNFD
+319 NTVVQDSDF
-329 SYKTRN
+329 SSHKTRN
-335 VFVAAVDKNTSK
+335 VFVAAVDKSTSDVK
-347 VTTHYLTNYD
+347 INYLTNYA

-419 VVWYTWKN
+419 VVWYTWRN

-469 CKECGDIKT
+469 CKECGDIKI

-494 TDGYYS
+494 TDGFYR
-500 TRGNGWKQKTGTT
+500 TRENGWKQKTGTT
-513 MTSSIKYTPTSSD
+513 MTSLIKYTPTSSD

-532 VTSTDESVIYVE
+532 VTSTDESVISAE
-544 KASGINVK
+544 KTNGINIK

-562 VTIKPKYNQSSVKT
+562 ITIKPKYNPSSVKT

-589 LEVAAANPKIGE
+589 LEVEDATPKIGE
-601 KVQLSAE
+601 KVQLSVKT
-608 AQNGS
+608 QNGS
-613 GNLQYKFYEENENGD
+613 GNLQYKFYEKNENGD
-628 QTEIQD
+628 QTEIQE

-679 KIQDIHKTY
+679 KIQDIDKTY

-695 DQKIDLKDYLPS
+695 DQKINLKDYLPS

-725 VSEADK
+725 VSEATK
-731 TNTSY
+731 TDTSY

-766 NVNIIL
+766 NVNITL

-777 VAPKEGA
+777 VTPKEGEEA
-784 EPAIEGSNELTYG
+784 AIEGSNELTYG
-797 QKISDLKLNTTKA
+797 QKISDLKLNTMKA

-825 FTDPDRIPTAGTKS
+825 FTDSDRIPTAGTKS
-839 AEYTFTPDKDQYR
+839 AEYTFIPDKDQYE

-857 VTIAVKKAIPQLS
+857 VTIAVKKATPQLS

-923 STMTLIFTPDDLNN
+923 SIMTLIFTPDDLNN

-950 LRLVASKTKV
+950 LRLLASKTKV
-960 SCGDTIDLSIDPDT
+960 SCGDTIDFSIDPDT
-974 IDSSPNRTYKFFY
+974 IDSSLDRTYKFFY

-1000 SKETKCQWKPM
+1000 SKETKCQWKPTT
-1011 AAGKYTVYVQVN
+1011 AGKYTVYVQVN

-1047 TKKYPYTSGS
+1047 TKKYPYTSGL

-1084 HKILEDYEFSTANK
+1084 HKILGYHEFSTANK
-1098 QHTYSYWVNQTGKIG
+1098 QHTYSYGVNQTGKIG

-1126 YEDITIVIKIH
+1126 YEDITIAIKIH

-1190 KFKDPDEI
+1190 KFKNPDEI

-1223 VTVDVEKQKPTL
+1223 VIVDVEKQKPTL
-1235 SGTSLKKIK
+1235 SGTSLKRIK

-1256 EKYAAALIGE
+1256 EKDAVALIGE
-1266 KMQAVSGTWMI
+1266 KMQAVSGTWTI
-1277 EKEDEKLPLGDYQAV
+1277 EKEDDKLPLGDYQAV

-1312 QTFIELDTDI
+1312 QTFIELSTDM
-1322 EDSAKVGDII
+1322 EGDLAKVGDII

-1346 FYIEDSEGKQKIIQ
+1346 FYTEDSEKNQEIIQ

-1382 EAKDENGN
+1382 KAKDAAGN
-1390 TTTASVKEITI
+1390 TVTDSWKRIKI
-1401 NKKEEEKPPVKD
+1401 IQKGEEKPPVKD
-1413 PESGDHGSDNGEPS
+1413 PESGDQGSNNGGL
-1427 KPGSSESGQ
+1427 GSSENGQ
-1436 PTTGNDQPTTEQKP
+1436 PTTQKP
-1450 DTNTNSNVDVGVKAN
+1450 NTNSNVSVGVKAN
-1465 QAATVNGIIY
+1465 QTATANGIIY
-1475 KVTKIENAKNA
+1475 KVTKVENAQNA
-1486 QVTIT
+1486 QVSIT

-1518 KKKALYKGTKLKKL
+1518 KKKALYKGRKLKKL

-1601 PMKLKK
+1601 PMRLKK

>member
-1 MKKEMKKGISMI
+1 MEEPMKKEIKKGISMI

-21 MSVGYHG
+21 MSGGYHG
-28 KKVNAATKTA
+28 KKVKAATKTA

-45 YEGKNIQAQNYTGKQ
+45 YQGSNVGAQNYSRWT
-60 SNYYQGTMKSY
+60 NPMKSY
-71 LTALQDGSY
+71 LAAQDDGSL

-85 VSGLGKLLVEY
+85 GSKIGGLLVEY

-102 LTDTKQIKEELP
+102 LTDTKIVDEELP
-114 IFGGFYA
+114 VFGGFYA
-121 TDSNYYVVTGQE
+121 TKDNYYVITGQINKDE
-133 NSEESDSKE
+133 DNDLE
-142 VFRITKYDT
+142 VYRITKYDK
-151 KWNKLGTAS
+151 KWNKIKSTG
-160 LKGANTTTPF
+160 LKNCNTTYPF
-170 GAGSCRMDVS
+170 DAGSCRMDVS
-180 GKYLLIRTCHRMYKD
+180 GKYMIIRTCHKMYKSND
-195 SSGTAHQANVTI
+195 GYNHQANVTI
-207 QLDMETMQ
+207 QVDIDQME
-215 ITDSYTKVM
+215 ITDSYTSVADD
-224 NINYGYVSHS
+224 NYGYVSHS
-234 FNQFIKT
+234 FNQFVKT
-241 ENGHIISVDHGDANP
+241 EDGHIIALDHGDAYP
-256 RSIILLKYNTDF
+256 RAFIILKYQTDF
-268 TTGKFTPQ
+268 TKGKFSPGYYTQ
-276 PNSTCTQIPVM
+276 CTKIPVLQF
-287 EFKYLVSD
+287 EGSTG
-295 KQKNPTG
+295 NNTTG
-302 ASVGGFEI
+302 ASAGGFEI

-319 NTVKQDKNFD
+319 NTVIQDSTF
-329 SYKTRN
+329 SSHKTRN

-357 EGEETTTT
+357 EGEETTST

-414 ISNGK
+414 VSNGK

-766 NVNIIL
+766 NVNITL

-797 QKISDLKLNTTKA
+797 QKISDLKLNTAKA

-857 VTIAVKKAIPQLS
+857 VTIAVKKATPQLS

-950 LRLVASKTKV
+950 LRLLASKTKV

-1023 GRNYKTAIKD
+1023 GRNYKTAIED

-1084 HKILEDYEFSTANK
+1084 HKILDDHEFSTANK
-1098 QHTYSYWVNQTGKIG
+1098 QHIYSYWVNQTGKIG

-1203 TKIAYIFVPQNKKYK
+1203 TKIVYVFVPQNKKYK

-1223 VTVDVEKQKPTL
+1223 VIVDVEKQKPTL
-1235 SGTSLKKIK
+1235 SGTSLEPIK
-1244 YDQHKTKKDIPL
+1244 YDQHKTKRDIPL
-1256 EKYAAALIGE
+1256 EKDAVALIGE
-1266 KMQAVSGTWMI
+1266 KMQTVSGTWTI
-1277 EKEDEKLPLGDYQAV
+1277 EEENEKLPLGDYQAV
-1292 VKFTPDDTTHYTTA
+1292 IKFTPDDTTHYTTA
-1306 EIALTG
+1306 EITLTG

-1322 EDSAKVGDII
+1322 EDSAKVGDTI

-1360 DFTSDSECKWVP
+1360 DFTSDSECKWIP
-1372 EKEGTYTIYV
+1372 EKEGTYTICV

-1390 TTTASVKEITI
+1390 TATESVEEITI

-1413 PESGDHGSDNGEPS
+1413 PESGDHGSDSGEPS

-1436 PTTGNDQPTTEQKP
+1436 PTTGNDQTTTEQKP

>member
-1 MKKEMKKGISMI
+1 MKKEIKKGISMM

-21 MSVGYHG
+21 MSVGYQG

-45 YEGKNIQAQNYTGKQ
+45 YQGSNVGAQNYSRWT
-60 SNYYQGTMKSY
+60 NPMKSY
-71 LTALQDGSY
+71 LAAQDDGSL

-85 VSGLGKLLVEY
+85 GSKIGGLLVEY

-102 LTDTKQIKEELP
+102 LTDTKIVDEELP
-114 IFGGFYA
+114 VFGGFYA
-121 TDSNYYVVTGQE
+121 TKDNYYVITGQINKDE
-133 NSEESDSKE
+133 DNDLE
-142 VFRITKYDT
+142 VYRITKYDK
-151 KWNKLGTAS
+151 KWNKIKSTG
-160 LKGANTTTPF
+160 LKNCNTTYPF
-170 GAGSCRMDVS
+170 DAGSCRMDVS
-180 GKYLLIRTCHRMYKD
+180 GKYMIIRTCHKMYKSND
-195 SSGTAHQANVTI
+195 GYNHQANVTI
-207 QLDMETMQ
+207 QVDIDQME
-215 ITDSYTKVM
+215 ITDSYTSVADD
-224 NINYGYVSHS
+224 NYGYVSHS
-234 FNQFIKT
+234 FNQFVKT
-241 ENGHIISVDHGDANP
+241 EDGHIIALDHGDAYP
-256 RSIILLKYNTDF
+256 RAFIILKYQTDF
-268 TTGKFTPQ
+268 TKGKFSPGYYTQ
-276 PNSTCTQIPVM
+276 CTKIPVLQF
-287 EFKYLVSD
+287 EGSTG
-295 KQKNPTG
+295 NNTTG
-302 ASVGGFEI
+302 ASAGGFEI

-319 NTVKQDKNFD
+319 NTVIQDSTF
-329 SYKTRN
+329 SSHKTRN

-357 EGEETTTT
+357 EGEETTST

-414 ISNGK
+414 VSNGK

-532 VTSTDESVIYVE
+532 VTSTDESVISAE
-544 KASGINVK
+544 KTNGINIK

-562 VTIKPKYNQSSVKT
+562 ITIKPKYNQSSVKT

-589 LEVAAANPKIGE
+589 LEVEDATPKIGE

-628 QTEIQD
+628 RTEIQD
-634 YASKSTCEWTP
+634 YSSKSTCEWTP
-645 TTLGKHTIYVE
+645 TTIGKHTLYVE

-666 KSLENITV
+666 KSLENVTV

-766 NVNIIL
+766 NVNITL

-777 VAPKEGA
+777 VTPKEGE
-784 EPAIEGSNELTYG
+784 EPAIEGNNELTYG

-857 VTIAVKKAIPQLS
+857 VTIAVKKATPQLS

-960 SCGDTIDLSIDPDT
+960 SCGDTIDFSIDPDT

-1011 AAGKYTVYVQVN
+1011 AAGKYMVYVQVN

-1084 HKILEDYEFSTANK
+1084 HKILDDHEFSTANK

-1198 PEPGK
+1198 LEPGK
-1203 TKIAYIFVPQNKKYK
+1203 TKIAYVFVPQNKKYK

-1223 VTVDVEKQKPTL
+1223 VIVDVEKQKPTL
-1235 SGTSLKKIK
+1235 SGTSLKRIK

-1292 VKFTPDDTTHYTTA
+1292 VKFIPDDTTHYTTA

-1312 QTFIELDTDI
+1312 QTFIELYTDV
-1322 EDSAKVGDII
+1322 ENSAKVGDTI

-1360 DFTSDSECKWVP
+1360 DFTSDSECKWIP
-1372 EKEGTYTIYV
+1372 EKEGTYTICV

-1390 TTTASVKEITI
+1390 TTTESVEEITI

-1413 PESGDHGSDNGEPS
+1413 PESGDHGSDSGEPS

-1436 PTTGNDQPTTEQKP
+1436 PTTGNDQTTTEQKP
-1450 DTNTNSNVDVGVKAN
+1450 DTNTNSNVSVGVKAN
-1465 QAATVNGIIY
+1465 QTATVNGITY
-1475 KVTKIENAKNA
+1475 KVTKVENAQNA

-1512 CKVVTI
+1512 CKVITI

-1532 TIGKNVQTIEDNA
+1532 TIGKNIQTIEDNA

>member
-1 MKKEMKKGISMI
+1 MKKEIKKGISMM
-13 LSLAMILT
+13 LSLAMIIT
-21 MSVGYHG
+21 MSGGYHG
-28 KKVNAATKTA
+28 KKVKAATNTA

-45 YEGKNIQAQNYTGKQ
+45 YEGSNVGAQNYSRWT
-60 SNYYQGTMKSY
+60 NPMKSY
-71 LTALQDGSY
+71 LVAEDDGSL

-85 VSGLGKLLVEY
+85 GSKIGGLLVEY

-102 LTDTKQIKEELP
+102 LTDTKIVDEELP
-114 IFGGFYA
+114 VFGGFYA
-121 TDSNYYVVTGQE
+121 TKDNYYIITGQVNKDE
-133 NSEESDSKE
+133 DNDLE
-142 VFRITKYDT
+142 VYRITKYDR
-151 KWNKLGTAS
+151 KWNKIKSTG
-160 LKGANTTTPF
+160 LKNCNTTYPF
-170 GAGSCRMDVS
+170 DAGSCRMDVS
-180 GKYLLIRTCHRMYKD
+180 GKYMIIRTCHEMYN
-195 SSGTAHQANVTI
+195 GHQANVTI
-207 QLDMETMQ
+207 QIDIDQME
-215 ITDSYTKVM
+215 ITDSYTSVA
-224 NINYGYVSHS
+224 NNNYGYVSHS
-234 FNQFIKT
+234 FNQFVKI
-241 ENGHIISVDHGDANP
+241 EDGHIVALDHGDAHP
-256 RSIILLKYNTDF
+256 RAFAILKYKTDINSGTFF
-268 TTGKFTPQ
+268 TTSNG
-276 PNSTCTQIPVM
+276 SLCTLIPVM
-287 EFKYLVSD
+287 TFEGKSGD
-295 KQKNPTG
+295 NTTG

-319 NTVKQDKNFD
+319 NTVVQDSDF
-329 SYKTRN
+329 SSHKTRN
-335 VFVAAVDKNTSK
+335 VFVAAVDKSTSDVK
-347 VTTHYLTNYD
+347 INYLTNYA

-419 VVWYTWKN
+419 VVWYTWRN

-469 CKECGDIKT
+469 CKECGDIKI

-494 TDGYYS
+494 TDGFYR
-500 TRGNGWKQKTGTT
+500 TRENGWKQKTGTT
-513 MTSSIKYTPTSSD
+513 MTSLIKYTPTSSD

-532 VTSTDESVIYVE
+532 VTSTDESVISAE
-544 KASGINVK
+544 KTNGINIK

-562 VTIKPKYNQSSVKT
+562 ITIKPRYNPSSVKT

-589 LEVAAANPKIGE
+589 LEVEDATPKIGE
-601 KVQLSAE
+601 KVQLSVKT
-608 AQNGS
+608 QNGS
-613 GNLQYKFYEENENGD
+613 GNLQYKFYEKNENGD
-628 QTEIQD
+628 QTEIQE

-679 KIQDIHKTY
+679 KIQDIDKTY

-695 DQKIDLKDYLPS
+695 DQKINLKDYLPS

-725 VSEADK
+725 VSEAAK
-731 TNTSY
+731 TDTSY

-766 NVNIIL
+766 NVNITL

-777 VAPKEGA
+777 VTPKEGEEA
-784 EPAIEGSNELTYG
+784 AIEGSNELTYG

-825 FTDPDRIPTAGTKS
+825 FTDSDRIPTAGTKS
-839 AEYTFTPDKDQYR
+839 AEYTFIPDKDQYE

-857 VTIAVKKAIPQLS
+857 VTIAVKKATPQLS

-923 STMTLIFTPDDLNN
+923 SIMTLIFTPDDLNN

-950 LRLVASKTKV
+950 LRLLASKTKV
-960 SCGDTIDLSIDPDT
+960 SCGDTIDFSIDPDT
-974 IDSSPNRTYKFFY
+974 IDSSLDRTYKFFY

-1000 SKETKCQWKPM
+1000 SKETKCQWKPTT
-1011 AAGKYTVYVQVN
+1011 AGKYTVYVQVN

-1047 TKKYPYTSGS
+1047 TKKYPYTSGL

-1084 HKILEDYEFSTANK
+1084 HKILGYHEFSTANK
-1098 QHTYSYWVNQTGKIG
+1098 QHTYSYGVNQTGKIG

-1126 YEDITIVIKIH
+1126 YEDITIAIKIH

-1190 KFKDPDEI
+1190 KFKNPDEI

-1223 VTVDVEKQKPTL
+1223 VIVDVEKQKPTL
-1235 SGTSLKKIK
+1235 SGTSLKRIK

-1256 EKYAAALIGE
+1256 EKDAVALIGE
-1266 KMQAVSGTWMI
+1266 KMQAVSGTWTI
-1277 EKEDEKLPLGDYQAV
+1277 EKEDDKLPLGDYQAV

-1312 QTFIELDTDI
+1312 QTFIELSTDM
-1322 EDSAKVGDII
+1322 EGDLAKVGDII

-1346 FYIEDSEGKQKIIQ
+1346 FYTEDSEKNQEIIQ

-1372 EKEGTYTIYV
+1372 EKEETYTIYV
-1382 EAKDENGN
+1382 KAKDAAGN
-1390 TTTASVKEITI
+1390 TVTDSWKRIKI
-1401 NKKEEEKPPVKD
+1401 IQKGEEKPPVKD
-1413 PESGDHGSDNGEPS
+1413 PESGDQGSNNGGL
-1427 KPGSSESGQ
+1427 GSSENGQ
-1436 PTTGNDQPTTEQKP
+1436 PTTQKP
-1450 DTNTNSNVDVGVKAN
+1450 NTNSNVSVGVKAN
-1465 QAATVNGIIY
+1465 QTATANGIIY
-1475 KVTKIENAKNA
+1475 KVTKVENAQNA
-1486 QVTIT
+1486 QVSIT

-1518 KKKALYKGTKLKKL
+1518 KKKALYKGRKLKKL

-1601 PMKLKK
+1601 PMRLKK

>member
-1 MKKEMKKGISMI
+1 MKKEIKKGISMI

-21 MSVGYHG
+21 MSGGYHG
-28 KKVNAATKTA
+28 KKVKAATKTA

-45 YEGKNIQAQNYTGKQ
+45 YQGSNVGAQNYSRWT
-60 SNYYQGTMKSY
+60 NPMKSY
-71 LTALQDGSY
+71 LAAQDDGSL

-85 VSGLGKLLVEY
+85 GSKIGGLLVEY

-102 LTDTKQIKEELP
+102 LTDTKIVDEELP
-114 IFGGFYA
+114 VFGGFYA
-121 TDSNYYVVTGQE
+121 TKDNYYVITGQINKDE
-133 NSEESDSKE
+133 DNDLE
-142 VFRITKYDT
+142 VYRITKYDK
-151 KWNKLGTAS
+151 KWNKIKSTG
-160 LKGANTTTPF
+160 LKNCNTTYPF
-170 GAGSCRMDVS
+170 DAGSCRMDVS
-180 GKYLLIRTCHRMYKD
+180 GKYMIIRTCHKMYKSND
-195 SSGTAHQANVTI
+195 GYNHQANVTI
-207 QLDMETMQ
+207 QVDIDQME
-215 ITDSYTKVM
+215 ITDSYTSVADD
-224 NINYGYVSHS
+224 NYGYVSHS
-234 FNQFIKT
+234 FNQFVKT
-241 ENGHIISVDHGDANP
+241 EDGHIIALDHGDAYP
-256 RSIILLKYNTDF
+256 RAFIILKYQTDF
-268 TTGKFTPQ
+268 TKGKFSPGYYTQ
-276 PNSTCTQIPVM
+276 CTKIPVLQF
-287 EFKYLVSD
+287 EGSTG
-295 KQKNPTG
+295 NNTTG
-302 ASVGGFEI
+302 ASAGGFEI

-319 NTVKQDKNFD
+319 NTVIQDSTF
-329 SYKTRN
+329 SSHKTRN

-357 EGEETTTT
+357 EGEETTST

-414 ISNGK
+414 VSNGK

-766 NVNIIL
+766 NVNITL

-797 QKISDLKLNTTKA
+797 QKISDLKLNTAKA

-857 VTIAVKKAIPQLS
+857 VTIAVKKATPQLS

-950 LRLVASKTKV
+950 LRLLASKTKV

-1023 GRNYKTAIKD
+1023 GRNYKTAIED

-1084 HKILEDYEFSTANK
+1084 HKILDDHEFSTANK
-1098 QHTYSYWVNQTGKIG
+1098 QHIYSYWVNQTGKIG

-1203 TKIAYIFVPQNKKYK
+1203 TKIVYVFVPQNKKYK

-1223 VTVDVEKQKPTL
+1223 VIVDVEKQKPTL
-1235 SGTSLKKIK
+1235 SGTSLEPIK
-1244 YDQHKTKKDIPL
+1244 YDQHKTKRDIPL
-1256 EKYAAALIGE
+1256 EKDAVALIGE
-1266 KMQAVSGTWMI
+1266 KMQTVSGTWTI
-1277 EKEDEKLPLGDYQAV
+1277 EEENEKLPLGDYQAV
-1292 VKFTPDDTTHYTTA
+1292 IKFTPDDTTHYTTA
-1306 EIALTG
+1306 EITLTG

-1322 EDSAKVGDII
+1322 EDSAKVGDTI

-1360 DFTSDSECKWVP
+1360 DFTSDSECKWIP
-1372 EKEGTYTIYV
+1372 EKEGTYTICV

-1390 TTTASVKEITI
+1390 TATESVEEITI

-1413 PESGDHGSDNGEPS
+1413 PESGDHGSDSGEPS

-1436 PTTGNDQPTTEQKP
+1436 PTTGNDQTTTEQKP

-1573 HKKAVIKVPKKQ
+1573 HKKAVIKVQKKQ

>member
-21 MSVGYHG
+21 MSGGYHG
-28 KKVNAATKTA
+28 KKVKAATKTA

-45 YEGKNIQAQNYTGKQ
+45 YEGSNVGAQNYSRWT
-60 SNYYQGTMKSY
+60 NPMKSY
-71 LTALQDGSY
+71 LAAQDDGSL

-85 VSGLGKLLVEY
+85 GSKIGGLLVEY
-96 YDKDYN
+96 YDKDYS
-102 LTDTKQIKEELP
+102 LTDTKIVDEELP
-114 IFGGFYA
+114 VFGGFYA
-121 TDSNYYVVTGQE
+121 TKDNYYVITGQINKDE
-133 NSEESDSKE
+133 DNDLE
-142 VFRITKYDT
+142 VYRITKYDK
-151 KWNKLGTAS
+151 KWNKIKSTG
-160 LKGANTTTPF
+160 LKNCNTTYPF
-170 GAGSCRMDVS
+170 DAGSCRMDVS
-180 GKYLLIRTCHRMYKD
+180 GKYMIIRTCHEMYN
-195 SSGTAHQANVTI
+195 GHQANVTI
-207 QLDMETMQ
+207 QLDIDQME
-215 ITDSYTKVM
+215 ITDSYTGV
-224 NINYGYVSHS
+224 INSSYGYVSHS
-234 FNQFIKT
+234 FNQFVKI
-241 ENGHIISVDHGDANP
+241 EDGHIVALDHGDAYP
-256 RSIILLKYNTDF
+256 RAFAILKYKTDI
-268 TTGKFTPQ
+268 
-276 PNSTCTQIPVM
+276 NSGTFFSTSNGSLCTLIPVM
-287 EFKYLVSD
+287 TFEGESGD
-295 KQKNPTG
+295 NTTG
-302 ASVGGFEI
+302 ASAGGFEI

-319 NTVKQDKNFD
+319 NTVIQDSTF
-329 SYKTRN
+329 SSHKTRN
-335 VFVAAVDKNTSK
+335 VFVAAVDKSTSDVK
-347 VTTHYLTNYD
+347 INYLTNYD

-365 PQMVKISGTRFMV
+365 PQMVKISETRFMV

-414 ISNGK
+414 VSNGK

-440 TDHNVTEIHNG
+440 TDYNVTEIHNG

-469 CKECGDIKT
+469 CKECGDIKI

-513 MTSSIKYTPTSSD
+513 MTSLINYTPTSSD

-532 VTSTDESVIYVE
+532 VTSTDESVISAE
-544 KASGINVK
+544 KTNGINIK

-562 VTIKPKYNQSSVKT
+562 ITIKPKYNQSSVKT

-589 LEVAAANPKIGE
+589 LEVEDATPKIGE

-613 GNLQYKFYEENENGD
+613 GNLQYKFYEKNENGD
-628 QTEIQD
+628 QTKIRD

-666 KSLENITV
+666 KSLENVTV

-766 NVNIIL
+766 NVNITL

-797 QKISDLKLNTTKA
+797 QKISDLKLNTAKA

-857 VTIAVKKAIPQLS
+857 VTIAVKKATPQLS

-882 KCRKDLHFEPGKA
+882 KCRKDLHFEQGKA
-895 TATYDGVEKE
+895 TATYDGLEKE

-950 LRLVASKTKV
+950 LRLLASKTKV
-960 SCGDTIDLSIDPDT
+960 SCGETIDLSIDPDT
-974 IDSSPNRTYKFFY
+974 IDSSPDRTYKFFY

-1023 GRNYKTAIKD
+1023 GRNYKTAIED

-1084 HKILEDYEFSTANK
+1084 HKILDDHEFSTANK

-1203 TKIAYIFVPQNKKYK
+1203 TKIAYVFVPQNKKYK

-1223 VTVDVEKQKPTL
+1223 VIVDVEKQKPTL
-1235 SGTSLKKIK
+1235 SGTSLKRIK

-1292 VKFTPDDTTHYTTA
+1292 VKFIPDDTTHYTTA

-1372 EKEGTYTIYV
+1372 EKEGTYTICV

-1390 TTTASVKEITI
+1390 TATANVEEITI

-1413 PESGDHGSDNGEPS
+1413 PESGDHGSDSGEPS

-1436 PTTGNDQPTTEQKP
+1436 PTTGNDQTTTEQKP
-1450 DTNTNSNVDVGVKAN
+1450 DTNTNSNVSVGVKAN
-1465 QAATVNGIIY
+1465 QTATVNGITY
-1475 KVTKIENAKNA
+1475 KVTKVENAQNA

-1512 CKVVTI
+1512 CKVITI

-1532 TIGKNVQTIEDNA
+1532 TIGKNIQTIEDNA